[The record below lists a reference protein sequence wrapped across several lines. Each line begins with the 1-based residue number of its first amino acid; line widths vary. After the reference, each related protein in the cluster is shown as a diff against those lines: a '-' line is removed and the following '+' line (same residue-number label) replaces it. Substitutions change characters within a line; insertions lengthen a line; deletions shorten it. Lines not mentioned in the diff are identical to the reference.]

1 MINENDEFHTEFEL
15 PNLSQGL
22 LATCSKHY
30 HLSERWKQIIRI
42 KKKRRKKK
50 KLARAERWRR
60 QRQCRLF
67 STRFGDR
74 TTPERLF
81 KFSLA
86 MTRFA
91 EPRFTIHVRCRFKTT
106 KQ

>member
-15 PNLSQGL
+15 LNLSQGL

-50 KLARAERWRR
+50 ETRSRWTLASPEAMSIIFYPIRG
-60 QRQCRLF
+60 
-67 STRFGDR
+67 SNDPR
-74 TTPERLF
+74 T
-81 KFSLA
+81 
-86 MTRFA
+86 
-91 EPRFTIHVRCRFKTT
+91 IV
-106 KQ
+106 QV